1 MALGF
6 ELITRWRLGES
17 AAEEEV
23 VAVLLFPLDFLAMTL
38 LVSFKV

>member
-6 ELITRWRLGES
+6 GLITRWRLGES
-17 AAEEEV
+17 VEEV